1 MKKLTTYILL
11 TFFCSTINA
20 QEVTYINIK
29 NGKEFHF
36 SRQKDEV
43 VIHLRTDSLSN
54 LFIKTLENYGQ
65 VEENPGLNIN
75 TIHVKCYSGL
85 YNDLLSLCRDSAN
98 RVMSFCPVLSET
110 SSSIEVSCTGEIIAM
125 LKDNADV
132 EQLKK
137 TLQQLGYSTAIRK
150 TLIKGRYIIPSNTN
164 DGASAFSIATN
175 LSSTGLFQYV
185 QPNFYYMNLLNSV
198 DDPNFNDQWGLK
210 NTGQNEG
217 IAGTDINIEQAW
229 NITKGNSNIKIAVVD
244 CGVELSHSDLSPCLI
259 TGYDVLLDIADG
271 SKKQGNEYHGT
282 CCSGIIGAQHNNIC
296 TAGIAPDCKIIPI
309 RAIHGSEG
317 SSESLSSGIFKAVE
331 LDADVISNS
340 WTIGNSNEFDIDADI
355 SSAIDYAKLYG
366 RGGKGCIIVFSSG
379 NGNKSHV
386 EYPSSTP
393 GVIAVGAIDRCGQ
406 RAGEAYLTEDSCDP
420 WPNILTS
427 DRASSF
433 GSSLC
438 VVAPGASVA
447 TLHLTDSA
455 NGYNNHFKGTS
466 ASCPHVAGVAALML
480 SVNPHLS
487 PYQVSAIIMA
497 TAKKTGNY
505 HYDYYDNHPYGEWN
519 DTVGY
524 GLVNAGAAV
533 KMASDLADVGDL
545 YVKDNIDNNINNND
559 TGIEPNTSTSVFY
572 DAPEIAVYQDGHEV
586 NTIYARQNYDVHVTV
601 RNCDSRDT
609 PSGKKV
615 KLYWSCV
622 SNRMPWNSAWK
633 SLPQFPW
640 RSSYFIRGGYV
651 GECSLPLIYAGAYTV
666 ASINWTVPS
675 SSYTGSVSPNLYN
688 NYSWSYSLLAIVED
702 GYVTAGKDFTDHNIN
717 RFVANNNNVARKNL
731 TVIQENHAPE
741 LAAIEYP
748 IEIDDLYPVRLQFR
762 SRANTLGHHL
772 TDYAQALVRFDD
784 KLTLAWQNTGI
795 TPPGCIYK
803 GNGLFAIIDTVVNF
817 DGLQLDSSMVYFI
830 SNHIVYHTTPAVA
843 DQSFPFDINVY
854 LTGLSDTLYG
864 GSINYTAVYDENA
877 YIVVRAHENQSALS
891 GDNVTFTASC
901 PASDAEYVWYN
912 GAGNTVGTGDE
923 LNVTTT
929 TSQKY
934 YLVGHS
940 EQEDAVGYDSVIV
953 TIRRG
958 IITSLTPNPATGQT
972 IANYRLAADVTAAN
986 ITVSS
991 ATGQL
996 FYSSNLDTTQTTHT
1010 INLQSLPAGQYL
1022 VRIKSQGETLDTK
1035 TLIIY

>member
-1 MKKLTTYILL
+1 MKTHFFFITIIIWFIIPDIYAQTKFVYDEHGNMDILQYSTKNVLQINSTTDTTTLKGIYNQIKQFDKDAFRITHSLIVSEKTKEQL
-11 TFFCSTINA
+11 AQVIDTNRIVFTQTYLSGESNIIWPSNRIIVKWRKERPVDSALDSMNIDYTSINNLGSDQEVFIIHLKNNQSTI
-20 QEVTYINIK
+20 EI
-29 NGKEFHF
+29 
-36 SRQKDEV
+36 
-43 VIHLRTDSLSN
+43 SN
-54 LFIKTLENYGQ
+54 LLFERGF
-65 VEENPGLNIN
+65 VELSMPDWSMLTESCNNPYFDRQWN
-75 TIHVKCYSGL
+75 
-85 YNDLLSLCRDSAN
+85 
-98 RVMSFCPVLSET
+98 
-110 SSSIEVSCTGEIIAM
+110 
-125 LKDNADV
+125 LKDIVN
-132 EQLKK
+132 
-137 TLQQLGYSTAIRK
+137 GYDINVMDAW
-150 TLIKGRYIIPSNTN
+150 
-164 DGASAFSIATN
+164 N
-175 LSSTGLFQYV
+175 LSS
-185 QPNFYYMNLLNSV
+185 
-198 DDPNFNDQWGLK
+198 
-210 NTGQNEG
+210 G
-217 IAGTDINIEQAW
+217 IDV
-229 NITKGNSNIKIAVVD
+229 KVAVID
-244 CGVELSHSDLSPCLI
+244 MGVELTHPDLQTNIIEGFDATDGALGGVNG
-259 TGYDVLLDIADG
+259 GYCNND
-271 SKKQGNEYHGT
+271 YHGT
-282 CCSGIIGAQHNNIC
+282 ACAGIIAASDNDIGIK
-296 TAGIAPDCKIIPI
+296 GIAYNSQIIPI
-309 RAIHGSEG
+309 RIGYSPLDRSGLMYTNSSWVIDGIH
-317 SSESLSSGIFKAVE
+317 KAWY
-331 LDADVISNS
+331 DYGADVLSNS
-340 WTIGNSNEFDIDADI
+340 WNTNDSNLFLTFEIIQA
-355 SSAIDYAKLYG
+355 ATLG
-366 RGGKGCIIVFSSG
+366 RNNKGCVVVFSAG
-379 NGNKSHV
+379 NGNSDV
-386 EYPSSTP
+386 VAYPARLPKVVS
-393 GVIAVGAIDRCGQ
+393 VGAISTCGV
-406 RAGEAYLTEDSCDP
+406 RKYPNSCDDGQG
-420 WPNILTS
+420 W
-427 DRASSF
+427 
-433 GSSLC
+433 GSNYGPDLC
-438 VVAPGASVA
+438 VVAPGVNIPTTGINNDYLIP
-447 TLHLTDSA
+447 TLTSSGF
-455 NGYNNHFKGTS
+455 NGTS
-466 ASCPHVAGVAALML
+466 AACPHVAGVAALML
-480 SVNPHLS
+480 SANPYLTS
-487 PYQVSAIIMA
+487 KQVSDIIKS
-497 TAKKTGNY
+497 TARKVGNGY
-505 HYDYYDNHPYGEWN
+505 GYSLRDKYPFGEWYWEM
-519 DTVGY
+519 GY
-524 GLVNAGAAV
+524 GLIDAGRAV
-533 KMASDLADVGDL
+533 QMAYNICNVGDL
-545 YVKDNIDNNINNND
+545 YVKDNNND

-572 DAPEIAVYQDGHEV
+572 DAPEITVYQNGHEV
-586 NTIYARQNYDVHVTV
+586 NTIYASQNYDVHVTV
-601 RNCDSRDT
+601 RNCDSRNT

-675 SSYTGSVSPNLYN
+675 SSYTGSVSSNLYN

-717 RFVANNNNVARKNL
+717 KFVANNNNVARKNL

-864 GSINYTAVYDENA
+864 GSINYKAVYDENA
-877 YIVVRAHENQSALS
+877 YILVRAHENQSALA
-891 GDNVTFTASC
+891 GDNITFTASC